1 MPWWA
6 GVYKLSLHIAT
17 MTLSY
22 QTCGHHICTVDVGD
36 VKEEGLREV
45 RQREGGEVEGERR
58 AGLHVAFARSASDIR
73 PQRHSAGWICL
84 ARAMDNE
91 HYQMDQISHSLW
103 E

>member
-1 MPWWA
+1 
-6 GVYKLSLHIAT
+6 
-17 MTLSY
+17 MTTLQEQVPVQLLCSTDYDPSY

-58 AGLHVAFARSASDIR
+58 AGLHVAFARQLLTSARDIV
-73 PQRHSAGWICL
+73 QAIVYTS
-84 ARAMDNE
+84 MDNA
-91 HYQMDQISHSLW
+91 YRDQISHSLW